1 MSGRAAEK
9 PGEGM
14 SNRTKGRTEHE
25 PLAVGKVVKAFGIRG
40 ELVAR
45 CYAGDPSRFTALRS
59 VLVGREP
66 GQARDIRIERVR
78 ADERGVC
85 LKLAGVDDRNAA
97 EKLVGHLLFVE
108 HGQRV
113 KLPRGT
119 YFVHEIIGLAV
130 LNQDGAN
137 VGRVRDVLKLPAH
150 DVYVIE
156 RHGRDIMIPAVQEFV
171 LGVDLEK
178 GVMRVRL
185 IDGMVEE

>member
-97 EKLVGHLLFVE
+97 EKLVG
-108 HGQRV
+108 QRV